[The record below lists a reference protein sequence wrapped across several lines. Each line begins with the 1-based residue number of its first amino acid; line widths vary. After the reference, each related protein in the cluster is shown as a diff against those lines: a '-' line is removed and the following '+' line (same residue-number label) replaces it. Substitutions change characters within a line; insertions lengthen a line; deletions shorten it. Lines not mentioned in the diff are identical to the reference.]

1 MGAVSVKRD
10 RFMPGPFR
18 TPPPKSESMRKV
30 YILPNLF
37 TSLSLFCGLLAI
49 FEGLDLD
56 GQGSIVR
63 AMHLLILAGV
73 LDMMDGMVARLT
85 RTQSM
90 FGMNLDSLAD
100 LVAFGA
106 APAVLA
112 YHYMLPAYPLLAKAT
127 CGLYV
132 VCGALRLAR
141 YNVQAQKEERREFTG
156 LPIPGGAAAVGS
168 LIWVLALWPGINGIF
183 PIERVLPVMLVVVA
197 YLMVSKFPYTGPK
210 SLSLWRRQRFE
221 ILVTIVVIMII
232 LFSLKEYF
240 EIIALVFMLGYLT
253 TGPLRWFRE
262 RGRASAGVQVSS
274 SAKDASDTTSASPR
288 P

>member
-1 MGAVSVKRD
+1 
-10 RFMPGPFR
+10 MPGPHR
-18 TPPPKSESMRKV
+18 TPPPNRDSMSKV

-63 AMHLLILAGV
+63 AMHLLILAGL

-85 RTQSM
+85 RTQSL

-112 YHYMLPAYPLLAKAT
+112 YHYMMPAYPLLAKAT

-141 YNVQAQKEERREFTG
+141 YNVQAAKEERREFTG
-156 LPIPGGAAAVGS
+156 LPIPGGAAMVGS
-168 LIWVLALWPGINGIF
+168 LIWVLALWPGINRIF
-183 PIERVLPVMLVVVA
+183 PIERVLPVMMVVVA

-210 SLSLWRRQRFE
+210 SLALWRRQRFE
-221 ILVTIVVIMII
+221 ILVTTIVIIII
-232 LFSLKEYF
+232 LFSLKEYI
-240 EIIALVFMLGYLT
+240 EIIALVFMLSYLT
-253 TGPLRWFRE
+253 TGPWRWLKERRRAPAARE
-262 RGRASAGVQVSS
+262 SPGAADEESRTS
-274 SAKDASDTTSASPR
+274 SASSSPR